1 MSMGLKRG
9 ITIERHVLLFEIE
22 RRCSFQE
29 CNSRVFVSLTKQ
41 EALDYVGF
49 ECNHCERWTADTLKR
64 TDVPDWWEEI
74 QSKQK
79 LAH

>member
-9 ITIERHVLLFEIE
+9 ITIERQVLLFEIE

-29 CNSRVFVSLTKQ
+29 CNSRVFVGLTKQ
-41 EALDYVGF
+41 EAFDYVGF
-49 ECNHCERWTADTLKR
+49 ECTQCERWTDDTLKR

-74 QSKQK
+74 QANQQ